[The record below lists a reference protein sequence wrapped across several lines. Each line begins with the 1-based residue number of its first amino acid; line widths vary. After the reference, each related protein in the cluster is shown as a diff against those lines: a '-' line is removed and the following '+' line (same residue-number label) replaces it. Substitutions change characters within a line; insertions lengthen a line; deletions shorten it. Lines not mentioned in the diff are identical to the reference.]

1 MHLTFLTG
9 LKISLFSQIL
19 LQRSRVPTIYR
30 LLPKG
35 TISTWVKLLSQ
46 VRVSET
52 ETISMKEYKA
62 LQKKMKELEIENEIL
77 KKATAIFAKNQ

>member
-1 MHLTFLTG
+1 MAKNQKSYTPEF
-9 LKISLFSQIL
+9 KQQIVDL
-19 LQRSRVPTIYR
+19 RIKAGKSVTELSNESGV
-30 LLPKG
+30 PKG

-46 VRVSET
+46 VQVSET

-77 KKATAIFAKNQ
+77 KISL